1 MNTLIE
7 EEIIQIQEL
16 FNLSPN
22 ELLPNST
29 LRLKVERLVEID
41 TQVGSDKIN
50 TVACN
55 LAKIAKLDREINL
68 IENEPGYEATKIEV
82 VGEYRYEYRD
92 NITPGDFLRKQRAKL
107 LQAIARDLQLEIDYY
122 SGLSKRV

>member
-29 LRLKVERLVEID
+29 LRIKVERLVEID

-82 VGEYRYEYRD
+82 VDEYRYEYRD

>member
-41 TQVGSDKIN
+41 TQSGSDKIN